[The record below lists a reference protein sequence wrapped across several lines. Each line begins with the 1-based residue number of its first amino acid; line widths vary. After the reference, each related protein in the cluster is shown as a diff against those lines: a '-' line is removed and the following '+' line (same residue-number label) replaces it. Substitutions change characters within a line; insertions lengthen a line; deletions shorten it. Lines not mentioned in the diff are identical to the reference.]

1 MPPLS
6 ELLVSLVTGLVQ
18 CSGLGWGRGVLP
30 GAAAGVA
37 LRSGAWRLHLPYFT
51 CLGCVSTRL
60 TSHRHE
66 TALKRSTRASC
77 TLICAFLALKRY
89 LSLVP
94 ASPMMSVH
102 DVDEKAT
109 CVLLW
114 GCNPHLP

>member
-1 MPPLS
+1 MEVTSTLLYLS
-6 ELLVSLVTGLVQ
+6 
-18 CSGLGWGRGVLP
+18 GVRIHATHEP
-30 GAAAGVA
+30 Q
-37 LRSGAWRLHLPYFT
+37 
-51 CLGCVSTRL
+51 TRDSAQAQHARVL
-60 TSHRHE
+60 YSY
-66 TALKRSTRASC
+66 
-77 TLICAFLALKRY
+77 ICAFLALKRY